1 LTFDL
6 AVIFDFDGT
15 VLDSETPEY
24 ESHRRFFADH
34 GVELTREEWCTGV
47 GIVQPDTHWYDWL
60 CGRAAAPP
68 TFQQFRDE
76 TRRYFRESVQME
88 PMPGI
93 SALLG
98 ALVAAGVPR
107 AIASTA
113 SADWVVSAIGELGL
127 IPSFTT
133 IVTGDQVKRGK
144 PAPDVY
150 LEAARRLAVEPARC
164 VAIED
169 SGPGLASARAAG
181 MKTVAIPHPI
191 NTAHD
196 FDAAHLCVESAAK
209 LTLEALHALVRSDI

>member
-1 LTFDL
+1 LPFDL
-6 AVIFDFDGT
+6 ALAVVFDFDGT
-15 VLDSETPEY
+15 IVDSETPEY

-34 GVELTREEWCTGV
+34 GVELSREEWCTGV
-47 GIVQPDTHWYDWL
+47 GIMQPDTHWYDWL
-60 CGRAAAPP
+60 CERASTSPS
-68 TFQQFRDE
+68 FQQFRDE
-76 TRRYFRESVQME
+76 TRRYFRESVRME

-93 SALLG
+93 AALLG

-113 SADWVVSAIGELGL
+113 PAEWVVGAIDQLGL
-127 IPSFTT
+127 APTFTT

-150 LEAARRLAVEPARC
+150 LEAARRLQIAPALC

-169 SGPGLASARAAG
+169 SGPGLAAARAAG

-191 NTAHD
+191 NATHD
-196 FDAAHLCVESAAK
+196 FDAAHLCVESAAD
-209 LTLEALHALVRSDI
+209 LTLETLQALVRS